1 MSIQLHQDGVLA
13 DHFSMI
19 KLNTFNSRVLVPLSS
34 TLYAEIMKFL
44 LTTALALLISL
55 ASLAQVKVSNK
66 QIKIIHN
73 HLEQQVE
80 KWNIPGVSVAIVRS
94 GEVLLS
100 EGYGVKNS
108 TTEDPVDDNTLFA
121 VASNTKAFTA
131 AAIGMLVDEGKMNW
145 DDKVQEHLPY
155 FQLYDP
161 YVSANMTV
169 RDLLCHRSG
178 LETFSGDLIW
188 YGSNYSREEVI
199 RRARF
204 LEPKYDF
211 RSHYG
216 YQNIM
221 FITAGE
227 IVSKVS
233 GMSWDD
239 FIKNRFFEPM
249 HMSSS
254 NTSISSFTSSS
265 NVATP
270 HNEKNG
276 QNQAIEWTNWDNIGG
291 AGAINSSAHDMGKWL
306 QCQLNG
312 GKVDTTQL
320 FSSQVQKETWTIQT
334 PKSISDWSLSM
345 LPSKTMNGYGLGWDI
360 FNYQGRKVVTH
371 GGGYDGMISQTVM
384 IPEEDLAFVILT
396 NNINYLPFVL
406 AYELTDML
414 LDVDEPTG
422 LNKALYEYKLEDAAA
437 QEAKDSAEEGR
448 IKDTKQSL
456 ELAKY
461 AGTYGG
467 EMYGN
472 CIVRLI
478 GDQLAFQFEPTPI
491 FRGTLRHWH
500 YDTFQLNWGTKMM
513 LPSGTLQFIL
523 GSDGEVEE
531 MRIVVENP
539 DFDFT
544 ELEFKRLQE

>member
-1 MSIQLHQDGVLA
+1 
-13 DHFSMI
+13 
-19 KLNTFNSRVLVPLSS
+19 
-34 TLYAEIMKFL
+34 MKFL
-44 LTTALALLISL
+44 FSLAVGLMISL
-55 ASLAQVKVSNK
+55 TPWAQVKVSAK
-66 QIKIIHN
+66 QIKSIDK
-73 HLEQQVE
+73 HLQTQVE
-80 KWNIPGVSVAIVRS
+80 KWNIPGVAVAIVR
-94 GEVLLS
+94 GDEVLLS
-100 EGYGVKNS
+100 KGYGLKNINQS
-108 TTEDPVDDNTLFA
+108 DPVDENTLFA

-131 AAIGMLVDEGKMNW
+131 TAIGMLVDEGKIDW
-145 DDKVQEHLPY
+145 DDKVQKHLPY

-188 YGSNYSREEVI
+188 YGSNYSREEVV

-221 FITAGE
+221 FIAAGE
-227 IVSKVS
+227 IVAKVS

-239 FIKNRFFEPM
+239 FIKNRFFQPM
-249 HMSSS
+249 GMNSS
-254 NTSISSFTSSS
+254 NTSVNSFGPKS

-270 HNEKNG
+270 HNEKEGVNH
-276 QNQAIEWTNWDNIGG
+276 AIEWVNWDNIGG
-291 AGAINSSAHDMGKWL
+291 AGAINSSVNDMGKWL

-320 FSSQVQKETWTIQT
+320 FSAQVQKETWNIQT
-334 PKSISDWSLSM
+334 AKSISDWSLSM
-345 LPSKTMNGYGLGWDI
+345 MPSKTMNGYGLGWDI
-360 FNYQGRKVVTH
+360 FNYQGRKIVTH

-384 IPEEDLAFVILT
+384 IPEEDLAFVVLT

-406 AYELTDML
+406 TYELTDML
-414 LDVDEPTG
+414 LKAEDPTN
-422 LNKALYEYKLEDAAA
+422 LNQTLYEYKLED
-437 QEAKDSAEEGR
+437 QEAAKNAQAAAEEGR
-448 IKDTKQSL
+448 IKDTSPSL
-456 ELAKY
+456 ELDKY

-472 CIVRLI
+472 CIIRVI

-491 FRGTLRHWH
+491 FRGTMRHWH

-513 LPSGTLQFIL
+513 LPSGTVQFIL
-523 GSDGEVEE
+523 GSNGEVDE

-544 ELEFKRLQE
+544 ELEFKKLE